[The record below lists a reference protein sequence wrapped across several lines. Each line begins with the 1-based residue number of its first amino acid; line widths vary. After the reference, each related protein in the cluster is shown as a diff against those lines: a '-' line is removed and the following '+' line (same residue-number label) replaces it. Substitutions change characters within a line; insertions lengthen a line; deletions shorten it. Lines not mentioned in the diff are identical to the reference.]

1 MAAETLARSGA
12 AVTVFERMP
21 SVGRKLLLAG
31 RGGLNLTHSEP
42 IDRLVARYGD
52 AATTLIPAIG
62 AFDPDALRTWCAEL
76 GQEPFVGSS
85 GRVFPSGF
93 RATPLL
99 RAWLARLA
107 ELGVVIRTRHDWR
120 GWSDDGLRF
129 IDADGLEVIH
139 RCDATVLSLGGASW
153 PRSGS
158 NGAWVEVVESAG
170 VAVAPL
176 RPANCGFVSMWPPGF
191 AERFA
196 GTPLKDVTLT
206 IDGSNPVISVRGEAM
221 VTERGLEGGAIYA
234 LSKPLRDAIDRDGH
248 VTVLIDLKPHQSVEH
263 LAERLALRPKDSTAT
278 ALRRAGISPV
288 AIAMLRDSTGNDL
301 RLLRI
306 ELAHQIKRVAVLLM
320 ATEPIDRAISTAGGI
335 GLDQIDER
343 FMLRTR
349 PGTFVAGEMLDWEAP
364 TGGYL
369 LQATF
374 STGVA
379 AARGALAWLD
389 DERAGRAGQPGAPPA
404 ARPARRPKNVPSPS
418 ETPLA

>member
-1 MAAETLARSGA
+1 
-12 AVTVFERMP
+12 
-21 SVGRKLLLAG
+21 
-31 RGGLNLTHSEP
+31 
-42 IDRLVARYGD
+42 
-52 AATTLIPAIG
+52 
-62 AFDPDALRTWCAEL
+62 
-76 GQEPFVGSS
+76 
-85 GRVFPSGF
+85 
-93 RATPLL
+93 
-99 RAWLARLA
+99 
-107 ELGVVIRTRHDWR
+107 
-120 GWSDDGLRF
+120 
-129 IDADGLEVIH
+129 
-139 RCDATVLSLGGASW
+139 
-153 PRSGS
+153 
-158 NGAWVEVVESAG
+158 
-170 VAVAPL
+170 
-176 RPANCGFVSMWPPGF
+176 
-191 AERFA
+191 
-196 GTPLKDVTLT
+196 
-206 IDGSNPVISVRGEAM
+206 
-221 VTERGLEGGAIYA
+221 
-234 LSKPLRDAIDRDGH
+234 
-248 VTVLIDLKPHQSVEH
+248 
-263 LAERLALRPKDSTAT
+263 
-278 ALRRAGISPV
+278 
-288 AIAMLRDSTGNDL
+288 MLRDSTGNDL